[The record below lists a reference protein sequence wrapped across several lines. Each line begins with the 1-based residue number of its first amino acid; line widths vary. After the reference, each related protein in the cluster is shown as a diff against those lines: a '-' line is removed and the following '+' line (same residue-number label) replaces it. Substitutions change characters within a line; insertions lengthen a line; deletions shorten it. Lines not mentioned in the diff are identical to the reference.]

1 MERIILE
8 VEPQV
13 ATAWKRLSPSRRKE
27 IADKVSVRIGKEAMA
42 HNKDEYVKFLQDLRS
57 KMSQRGLTP
66 EALEE
71 ILKEPE

>member
-13 ATAWKRLSPSRRKE
+13 ATAWNRLSPSRRKE
-27 IADKVSVRIGKEAMA
+27 IADKVSIRIGKEAMA
-42 HNKDEYVKFLQDLRS
+42 HNKDEYLKFLQDLRN

-66 EALEE
+66 ELLDQ
-71 ILKEPE
+71 ILNEPE